1 MSAFL
6 TSPESRLAELD
17 AATREAW
24 ATYASSLR
32 DLEGEAYE
40 HAEVASWGVLQD
52 RLAALQG
59 ERAAVAAAG

>member
-1 MSAFL
+1 LTAFL

-32 DLEGEAYE
+32 ELEGETYE
-40 HAEVASWGVLQD
+40 RTEVASWAVLQD
-52 RLAALQG
+52 RLAALQ
-59 ERAAVAAAG
+59 EQRAALAAAG